1 MCGDTGAQ
9 RPAKNN
15 NIIWRYLFFFGQ
27 PVVCC
32 CGIQICTLFSRL
44 TGTIKFINIVS
55 EEDEEQNVST
65 TDFDELINNY
75 INGTA
80 FEEANPNFNVI
91 SKELCEENGVLNG
104 QVEFTFEDLQDIGFY
119 HYQRSEHAPIM
130 FYLGSF
136 SETLLETDGEYLGG
150 AKDEEGG
157 IPMIIWAPGTTEF
170 TFKTA
175 VKDEMSNTHTLLD
188 HYNLWLEVNK

>member
-1 MCGDTGAQ
+1 MFKKVTVKLLLLAMLCFVLSSCLTTEFKQYFFKINADGSGTG
-9 RPAKNN
+9 R
-15 NIIWRYLFFFGQ
+15 
-27 PVVCC
+27 
-32 CGIQICTLFSRL
+32 
-44 TGTIKFINIVS
+44 IKFINIVS

-91 SKELCEENGVLNG
+91 SKELFEESGVLNG

-130 FYLGSF
+130 FYLGTL

-157 IPMIIWAPGTTEF
+157 IPMIVWAPGTTEF

-175 VKDEMSNTHTLLD
+175 VKDEMSNTYTLLD